1 MHAKEKEQSHAQD
14 NIYVVWQFVYVHEV
28 AKISLLSGKNTKCGY
43 SFSSHTKTRP
53 PKKKKKPNWFFL
65 YRKSP
70 IKNHTTL
77 FRSGQVIKPDQT
89 KLSSTKPNR
98 CK

>member
-53 PKKKKKPNWFFL
+53 PKKKKNQIGF
-65 YRKSP
+65 
-70 IKNHTTL
+70 
-77 FRSGQVIKPDQT
+77 
-89 KLSSTKPNR
+89 SSTENLPLKTTQHYLGRVRSSNQI
-98 CK
+98 KQN

>member
-43 SFSSHTKTRP
+43 SFSSHTKT
-53 PKKKKKPNWFFL
+53 
-65 YRKSP
+65 
-70 IKNHTTL
+70 
-77 FRSGQVIKPDQT
+77 
-89 KLSSTKPNR
+89 
-98 CK
+98 